1 MPKITAVDAKTGQ
14 PQGEVIMGRH
24 MKIQTQATPNPEDSQ
39 PPKATQEAS
48 QGQPN
53 KSEGSKTEATPL
65 DPKFEALARKEA
77 AFRQREREFQA
88 REATYKEKEAKLA
101 QAETFQSRLKENPLD
116 VLNELGI
123 TYDQLVEQA
132 VNAPDSAT
140 KEIQNELKRIR
151 QTQDKLAQDAQD
163 SSKAQRQAALKQI
176 RYDVTDLIDQDPQF
190 ETIKATNSADE
201 VVELIERTFDQE
213 GKLLTVD
220 QAAKMVEDELFE
232 EAKRIAS
239 IGKVKAT
246 LKPELTPELISQTK
260 QQTSKQQPMT
270 TLTNNMTSNRP
281 LTARERAIKRFK
293 GEAF

>member
-24 MKIQTQATPNPEDSQ
+24 MKIQTQATPNPEDFQ
-39 PPKATQEAS
+39 PSNMVQDAV
-48 QGQPN
+48 QGQQN
-53 KSEGSKTEATPL
+53 KSEGSKQEATPL

-88 REATYKEKEAKLA
+88 REASYKEKEAKLVQVEA
-101 QAETFQSRLKENPLD
+101 WQTRLKDSPLE

-140 KEIQNELKRIR
+140 KEIRNELKKIR
-151 QTQDKLAQDAQD
+151 QDAQD
-163 SSKAQRQAALKQI
+163 NVKSQRQAAIKQI
-176 RYDVTDLIDQDPQF
+176 RFDAVDLIEQDPQF
-190 ETIKATNSADE
+190 ETIKATNSVDE
-201 VVELIERTFDQE
+201 VVELIEREFDKT
-213 GKLLTVD
+213 GRLLTID
-220 QAAKMVEDELFE
+220 QAAKLVEDELFE

-239 IGKVKAT
+239 IGKVKAIF
-246 LKPELTPELISQTK
+246 KPELTPELVSNTK
-260 QQTSKQQPMT
+260 QQSNQQQPMT
-270 TLTNNMTSNRP
+270 TLTNNMTSTRP

>member
-1 MPKITAVDAKTGQ
+1 MPKIQAIDAKTGQ
-14 PQGEVIMGRH
+14 PAGEIIMGRSV
-24 MKIQTQATPNPEDSQ
+24 KAQTQMPQDPPMSIPKEQ
-39 PPKATQEAS
+39 P
-48 QGQPN
+48 QGQSN
-53 KSEGSKTEATPL
+53 AAEGSKQEATPL

-88 REATYKEKEAKLA
+88 REATYKEKEAKLVA
-101 QAETFQSRLKENPLD
+101 AEAWQTRLKESPLD

-163 SSKAQRQAALKQI
+163 GAKAQRAAAIKQI
-176 RYDVTDLIDQDPQF
+176 RFDAADLIEQDPQF
-190 ETIKATNSADE
+190 ETIKATNSIDE
-201 VVELIERTFDQE
+201 VVELIEREFDKT
-213 GKLLTVD
+213 GRLLTVD
-220 QAAKMVEDELFE
+220 QAAKMVEDELLA
-232 EAKRIAS
+232 EAIKIAS
-239 IGKVKAT
+239 IAKVKAKMEPKQVEDP
-246 LKPELTPELISQTK
+246 LHQAK
-260 QQTSKQQPMT
+260 QQQSQKQQPMT
-270 TLTNNMTSNRP
+270 TLTNQMTSTRP